1 MRLLGPAGFEGGV
14 GRMVFLDLQRQW
26 AVGKYNKHPVRRKP
40 GRAPPAYYNYR
51 VVIVCVC
58 LAKRWRSGGGGLF
71 KTCESV
77 RVGSGLLQ
85 LAEESMPPSVELNND
100 SLFR

>member
-40 GRAPPAYYNYR
+40 GRAPPR
-51 VVIVCVC
+51 III
-58 LAKRWRSGGGGLF
+58 
-71 KTCESV
+71 TE
-77 RVGSGLLQ
+77 LL
-85 LAEESMPPSVELNND
+85 LYA
-100 SLFR
+100 RA